1 MKKENKK
8 MKKITKPLLLT
19 LLAVLFLVGCR
30 ESSKV
35 SYNVSREADS
45 FGVIRRVT
53 VINMRSDNIVFE
65 AVGNIA
71 IDTSSEE
78 KLIVIAKTDE
88 DTYKKHYIN
97 MTEWNMYVV
106 EDIKGAKADKY
117 KYEVRYIPEAVIP
130 LEVITED

>member
-1 MKKENKK
+1 MKKL
-8 MKKITKPLLLT
+8 IKPI
-19 LLAVLFLVGCR
+19 LLALVAVLMLVGCR

-45 FGVIRRVT
+45 FGVVRRVT

-71 IDTSSEE
+71 IDTSDSE
-78 KLIVIAKTDE
+78 KLIVIMQTDE
-88 DTYKKHYIN
+88 DTFKKHYIN

-106 EDIKGAKADKY
+106 EDVEGAKADEY
-117 KYEVRYIPEAVIP
+117 KYEIRYIPEAVIP
-130 LEVITED
+130 LDVIQEND

>member
-1 MKKENKK
+1 

-30 ESSKV
+30 ESNRV

-45 FGVIRRVT
+45 FGVVRRVT

-71 IDTSSEE
+71 IDTSDSE
-78 KLIVIAKTDE
+78 KLIVIMQTDE

-106 EDIKGAKADKY
+106 EDIEGAKADQY
-117 KYEVRYIPEAVIP
+117 KYEIRYIPETVIP

>member
-1 MKKENKK
+1 MKKL
-8 MKKITKPLLLT
+8 IKPILLT
-19 LLAVLFLVGCR
+19 LLAVLLLVGCR

-45 FGVIRRVT
+45 FGVVRRVT

-65 AVGNIA
+65 AVGNIS
-71 IDTSSEE
+71 IDTNDSE
-78 KLIVIAKTDE
+78 KLVVIAQTDE

-106 EDIKGAKADKY
+106 EDVEGAKADQY
-117 KYEVRYIPEAVIP
+117 KYEIRYIPEAVIP
-130 LEVITED
+130 LDVITED

>member
-1 MKKENKK
+1 MKKNKK
-8 MKKITKPLLLT
+8 MKKITKLLLLT

-30 ESSKV
+30 ESNRV

-45 FGVIRRVT
+45 FGVVRRVT

-71 IDTSSEE
+71 IDTSDSE
-78 KLIVIAKTDE
+78 KLIVIMQTDE

-106 EDIKGAKADKY
+106 EDVEGAKADQY
-117 KYEVRYIPEAVIP
+117 KYEIRYVPEAVIP
-130 LEVITED
+130 LEVIKED

>member
-71 IDTSSEE
+71 IDTSDSE
-78 KLIVIAKTDE
+78 KLIVIMQTDE

-106 EDIKGAKADKY
+106 EDVEGAKADQY
-117 KYEVRYIPEAVIP
+117 KYEIRYIPETVIP

>member
-1 MKKENKK
+1 MKKL
-8 MKKITKPLLLT
+8 IKPILLAM
-19 LLAVLFLVGCR
+19 LAVLMLVGCR

-45 FGVIRRVT
+45 FGVVRRVT

-71 IDTSSEE
+71 IDTSDSE
-78 KLIVIAKTDE
+78 KLIVIMQTDE
-88 DTYKKHYIN
+88 DTFKKHYIN

-106 EDIKGAKADKY
+106 EDVEGAKADEY
-117 KYEVRYIPEAVIP
+117 KYEIRYIPEAVIP
-130 LEVITED
+130 LEVIKDND

>member
-1 MKKENKK
+1 MKKL
-8 MKKITKPLLLT
+8 IKPILLVM
-19 LLAVLFLVGCR
+19 LAVLMLVGCR

-45 FGVIRRVT
+45 FGVVRRVT

-71 IDTSSEE
+71 IDTSDSE
-78 KLIVIAKTDE
+78 KLIVIMQTDE
-88 DTYKKHYIN
+88 DTFKKHYIN

-106 EDIKGAKADKY
+106 EDVEGAKADEY
-117 KYEVRYIPEAVIP
+117 KYEIRYIPEAVIP
-130 LEVITED
+130 LEVIKDND

>member
-1 MKKENKK
+1 MKKL
-8 MKKITKPLLLT
+8 IKPILLA
-19 LLAVLFLVGCR
+19 LLAVLMLVGCR

-45 FGVIRRVT
+45 FGVVRRVT

-71 IDTSSEE
+71 IDTSDSE
-78 KLIVIAKTDE
+78 KLIVIMQTDE
-88 DTYKKHYIN
+88 DTFKKHYIN

-106 EDIKGAKADKY
+106 EDVEGAKADEY
-117 KYEVRYIPEAVIP
+117 KYEIRYIPEAVIP
-130 LEVITED
+130 LDVIQEND

>member
-1 MKKENKK
+1 MKRL
-8 MKKITKPLLLT
+8 IKPILLV
-19 LLAVLFLVGCR
+19 LLAVLMLVGCR

-45 FGVIRRVT
+45 FGVVRRVT

-71 IDTSSEE
+71 IDTSDSE
-78 KLIVIAKTDE
+78 KLIVIMQTDE
-88 DTYKKHYIN
+88 DTFKKHYIN

-106 EDIKGAKADKY
+106 EDIEGAKADEY
-117 KYEVRYIPEAVIP
+117 KYEIRYIPEAVIP
-130 LEVITED
+130 LDVIKEND

>member
-1 MKKENKK
+1 MKRLF
-8 MKKITKPLLLT
+8 KPILLT
-19 LLAVLFLVGCR
+19 LLAVLLLVGCR

-45 FGVIRRVT
+45 FGVVRRVT

-65 AVGNIA
+65 AVGNIS
-71 IDTSSEE
+71 IDTNDSE
-78 KLIVIAKTDE
+78 KLVVIAQTDE

-106 EDIKGAKADKY
+106 EDIEGAKADQY
-117 KYEVRYIPEAVIP
+117 KYEIRYIPEAVIP
-130 LEVITED
+130 LDVITED

>member
-1 MKKENKK
+1 

>member
-1 MKKENKK
+1 MKKL
-8 MKKITKPLLLT
+8 IKPILLAM
-19 LLAVLFLVGCR
+19 LAVLMLIGCR

-45 FGVIRRVT
+45 FGVVRRVT

-71 IDTSSEE
+71 IDTSDSE
-78 KLIVIAKTDE
+78 KLIVIMQTDE
-88 DTYKKHYIN
+88 DTFKKHYIN

-106 EDIKGAKADKY
+106 EDVEGAKADEY
-117 KYEVRYIPEAVIP
+117 KYEIRYIPEAVIP
-130 LEVITED
+130 LEVIKDND

>member
-1 MKKENKK
+1 MAKKV
-8 MKKITKPLLLT
+8 IKPILLT
-19 LLAVLFLVGCR
+19 LLAALLLVGCR

-45 FGVIRRVT
+45 FGVVRRVT

-65 AVGNIA
+65 AVGNIS
-71 IDTSSEE
+71 IDTNDSE
-78 KLIVIAKTDE
+78 KLVVIAQTDE

-106 EDIKGAKADKY
+106 EDIEGAKADQY
-117 KYEVRYIPEAVIP
+117 KYEIRYIPEAVIP
-130 LEVITED
+130 LDVITED

>member
-1 MKKENKK
+1 
-8 MKKITKPLLLT
+8 MKKIIKPLLLT
-19 LLAVLFLVGCR
+19 LLAVLFLVGGR

-45 FGVIRRVT
+45 FGVVRRVT

-106 EDIKGAKADKY
+106 EDIEGAKADKY

>member
-1 MKKENKK
+1 MKKL
-8 MKKITKPLLLT
+8 IKPILLT
-19 LLAVLFLVGCR
+19 LLATLLLVGCR

-45 FGVIRRVT
+45 FGVVRRVT

-65 AVGNIA
+65 AVGNIS
-71 IDTSSEE
+71 IHTNDSE
-78 KLIVIAKTDE
+78 KLVVIAQTDE

-106 EDIKGAKADKY
+106 EDVEGAKADQY
-117 KYEVRYIPEAVIP
+117 KYEIRYIPESVIP
-130 LEVITED
+130 LEVIKED

>member
-1 MKKENKK
+1 
-8 MKKITKPLLLT
+8 MKKIIKPVLLT
-19 LLAVLFLVGCR
+19 LLAALLLVGCR

-45 FGVIRRVT
+45 FGVVRRVT

-71 IDTSSEE
+71 IDTSDSE
-78 KLIVIAKTDE
+78 KLIVIMQTDE

-106 EDIKGAKADKY
+106 EDVEGAKADQY
-117 KYEVRYIPEAVIP
+117 KYEIRYIPEAVTP
-130 LEVITED
+130 LEVIKED

>member
-1 MKKENKK
+1 

-30 ESSKV
+30 ESNRV

-45 FGVIRRVT
+45 FGVVRRVT

-71 IDTSSEE
+71 IDTSDSE
-78 KLIVIAKTDE
+78 KLIVIMQSDE

-106 EDIKGAKADKY
+106 EDVEGAKADQY
-117 KYEVRYIPEAVIP
+117 KYEIRYVPEAVTP

>member
-1 MKKENKK
+1 
-8 MKKITKPLLLT
+8 MKKIIKPLLLT

-65 AVGNIA
+65 AVGNIS

-78 KLIVIAKTDE
+78 KLIVIAKTGE

-106 EDIKGAKADKY
+106 EDVEGAKADKY
-117 KYEVRYIPEAVIP
+117 KYEIRYVPEAVIP

>member
-1 MKKENKK
+1 
-8 MKKITKPLLLT
+8 MKKIIKPV
-19 LLAVLFLVGCR
+19 LLALVAVLLLVGCR
-30 ESSKV
+30 ESSRV

-65 AVGNIA
+65 AVGNIS
-71 IDTSSEE
+71 IDTNDSE
-78 KLIVIAKTDE
+78 KLVVIMRTDE

-106 EDIKGAKADKY
+106 EDVEGAKADQY
-117 KYEVRYIPEAVIP
+117 KYEIRYIPEAVIP
-130 LEVITED
+130 LEVIKEE

>member
-1 MKKENKK
+1 M
-8 MKKITKPLLLT
+8 
-19 LLAVLFLVGCR
+19 
-30 ESSKV
+30 
-35 SYNVSREADS
+35 SREADS
-45 FGVIRRVT
+45 FGVVRRVT

-106 EDIKGAKADKY
+106 EDIEGAKADKY